1 MLQLYRPSIRAAG
14 AIFVLTAWVGSLAW
28 LGVRRLGQSED
39 TTLSNEATLRLAPG
53 TVWYALKAGDTQ
65 VGTAA
70 VTLDTLSPGYRVD
83 AAVMLASPSA
93 EGLVRVNRRTEVWL
107 GSTLNIEKIHSR
119 LSRDGREDDWDITVH
134 GDTLQARHTA
144 ARNAS
149 RGMAMLAT
157 APTAAWV
164 MPYRLALGGGLV
176 PGHERSLT
184 LLEGWPIAAGVSRLR
199 VGTDTMVRFAD
210 SSRYDPATTT
220 WTAVH
225 TDSARSYPVTL
236 AGPGGP
242 RRVWV
247 DRHGTVTRIST
258 PFGVEWLRTDFDL
271 SETAFRKELPARTA
285 AIRAALPRLLAYAA
299 APGTDTATNVR
310 RFLVQH
316 RDGSPVDTALLALF
330 AGGRQSVHGDTITV
344 KAMGPMTAGE
354 SSADTLPDPTIQTE
368 PLPVMALERRLVQEP
383 VTAATLP
390 TLVAA
395 FHALV
400 QLDTAATAADDAL
413 GATHAP
419 ARPDGIARLFV
430 AVLRASNVSARYVT
444 GIYPQGDT
452 LWTHAWVE
460 VWIPAA
466 NGWAAVDPVSG
477 RAVTNTGLIR
487 LAFAGSSHPEE
498 MLAQVANARFVD
510 ITPKVVP

>member
-14 AIFVLTAWVGSLAW
+14 AIVVLAAWVGSLAW

-39 TTLSNEATLRLAPG
+39 TTLSNEASLRLAPG

-83 AAVMLASPSA
+83 AAMMLTSPSA
-93 EGLVRVNRRTEVWL
+93 DGLVRINRRTEVWL

-119 LSRDGREDDWDITVH
+119 LSRDGREDDWDLLVH
-134 GDTLQARHTA
+134 GDTVQARHSAAKSA
-144 ARNAS
+144 ARGVAI
-149 RGMAMLAT
+149 LAH

-176 PGHERSLT
+176 PGEDRTLT

-199 VGTDTMVRFAD
+199 VGADSMIHFTD
-210 SSRYDPATTT
+210 SSRFDAAAQA

-236 AGPGGP
+236 AAPGGP

-247 DRHGTVTRIST
+247 DRHGTVTRMIT
-258 PFGVEWLRTDFDL
+258 PFGLEWLRADFDL
-271 SETAFRKELPARTA
+271 SETAFRKELPAHMA
-285 AIRAALPRLLAYAA
+285 AIRAALPRLLAYSADPNA
-299 APGTDTATNVR
+299 DTETTVR

-316 RDGSPVDTALLALF
+316 RDGTRVDTSLLALF
-330 AGGRQSVHGDTITV
+330 AGGRQSVHGDTIV
-344 KAMGPMTAGE
+344 IRPMGPMTAGE
-354 SSADTLPDPTIQTE
+354 SSADTLSDPVIQTE

-383 VTAATLP
+383 VTAANLP
-390 TLVAA
+390 ALVAA
-395 FHALV
+395 FRPLV
-400 QLDTAATAADDAL
+400 RLDTAATAAEDAL

-419 ARPDGIARLFV
+419 ARPDGIARLFT
-430 AVLRASNVSARYVT
+430 AVMRASNVSARFVI

-477 RAVTNTGLIR
+477 RAVASTGLIR

-510 ITPKVVP
+510 VTPKVVP